1 MSGYGEALEGL
12 GTTESGQLRHAF
24 EQLGNGC
31 FAVNKSLDVEVR
43 HFLPSPACAERRASC
58 TASENGVTRFS
69 RIPSS
74 PLCSS
79 LGLTPR
85 FICFGISHG
94 NQRRNTL
101 LRAWWAC
108 GFSQT
113 QELADKFEN
122 PLKDATRYLKCVR
135 VCIAVVAVGYLRSH
149 LKCAA
154 LSPSPESQSGH

>member
-85 FICFGISHG
+85 FI
-94 NQRRNTL
+94 
-101 LRAWWAC
+101 WY
-108 GFSQT
+108 FSREPKT
-113 QELADKFEN
+113 KHVAEGLVGMWLLAD
-122 PLKDATRYLKCVR
+122 ARAGGQV
-135 VCIAVVAVGYLRSH
+135 
-149 LKCAA
+149 
-154 LSPSPESQSGH
+154 